1 MRLRK
6 SGDSFIPCQ
15 LKIGKIGRVQEMIY
29 SNDPDTPITIKSKPT
44 YAELDQQEFNLY
56 NDDMKS
62 AQYVSLPLNEI
73 DKITIPRS
81 FR

>member
-1 MRLRK
+1 
-6 SGDSFIPCQ
+6 
-15 LKIGKIGRVQEMIY
+15 MIY

-62 AQYVSLPLNEI
+62 A
-73 DKITIPRS
+73 
-81 FR
+81 